1 MVVLG
6 DDADRGLVAEVAG
19 LDEAVVAHA
28 ADDLRAAAILD
39 PDAALRFIH
48 PLVRTAVDA
57 ELPAGERAAAHERT
71 VEVLRARG
79 AGAQEL
85 ATHLVAGDARGDR
98 TTAATLLEAG
108 RAALAS
114 GAPRSASAYL
124 ARALRE
130 PAPDDLRPAIL
141 DAIVTAGIRAPDR
154 ALFEAVLPELRAELE
169 GDRRLRVRWGI
180 KVSAWM
186 ILNGCAGDA
195 IPLLEGAIDAANA
208 LDDADGA
215 FRLEAQLNLVGQ
227 RPLPDA
233 RARLRRLVD
242 RIPADSVSGRLAAA
256 LESEWHA
263 FDGTAAD
270 AVEAARR
277 ALARDGRIF
286 LEQPEL
292 LAPGRPVLALVF
304 ADELDLARRA
314 AEQALE
320 YARRR
325 SATPELV
332 AAWWMN
338 SGVAWACG
346 DLAAAEADAR
356 QALEVAR
363 LGKLRFAEL
372 PVQAVLATLLVA
384 RGELDAADA
393 EIEASGMTGQI
404 PDVVW
409 FAPSLFARGQLRF
422 EQGRFEQAAADFLQ
436 LERLSTRWAVI
447 GMPTPPARICAARA
461 VAAVGDRE
469 RAREM
474 ADAALAH
481 ARRWGAPTLVSHA
494 LRTLAMAI
502 DGADRLA
509 ALEEAV
515 AVLDGSPALLV
526 RAEALAHLGAARRRA
541 RQRAD
546 ARTPLREALEL
557 ARRCGAVGLAKT
569 AFDELAA
576 TGERVRRYTPIG
588 VESLTP
594 SQRRVAELAASGMT
608 NREIAQ
614 ALFLTVKTI
623 ESHLAA
629 AYDKLGIRS
638 RRELPV
644 ALGQQA
650 QATAYRESAR

>member
-1 MVVLG
+1 MV
-6 DDADRGLVAEVAG
+6 R
-19 LDEAVVAHA
+19 
-28 ADDLRAAAILD
+28 
-39 PDAALRFIH
+39 
-48 PLVRTAVDA
+48 
-57 ELPAGERAAAHERT
+57 
-71 VEVLRARG
+71 RARG
-79 AGAQEL
+79 ASPQEL
-85 ATHLVAGDARGDR
+85 ATHLIAGDARGDR
-98 TTAATLLEAG
+98 TTAATLLKAG
-108 RAALAS
+108 KAALAS

-154 ALFEAVLPELRAELE
+154 ELFEAAFPKLTAELE
-169 GDRRLRVRWGI
+169 RDRRLRVRWGI

-186 ILNGCAGDA
+186 ILNGRADDA

-208 LDDADGA
+208 LDDVEGA
-215 FRLEAQLNLVGQ
+215 FRLEAQLNLVAQ

-233 RARLRRLVD
+233 RARLARYVD
-242 RIPADSVSGRLAAA
+242 KIPADSVSSRLAAA

-270 AVEAARR
+270 AIGAARR

-292 LAPGRPVLALVF
+292 LAPGRPVIALVL
-304 ADELDLARRA
+304 ADKLDLARHA
-314 AEQALE
+314 AEQALA

-338 SGVAWACG
+338 SGVAWAYG
-346 DLAAAEADAR
+346 DLPAAEADAR
-356 QALEVAR
+356 QALEAAR

-372 PVQAVLATLLVA
+372 PMRALLATLLVA
-384 RGELDAADA
+384 RGELDAAEA
-393 EIEASGMTGQI
+393 EIEASGMTGEI

-422 EQGRFEQAAADFLQ
+422 AQGRFEQAVADLLQ
-436 LERLSTRWAVI
+436 LERLSTRWAAI

-461 VAAVGDRE
+461 LAAVGDRE

-474 ADAALAH
+474 ADAALTH
-481 ARRWGAPTLVSHA
+481 ARRWGAPTLMSHA
-494 LRTLAMAI
+494 LRTFAMAV

-515 AVLDGSPALLV
+515 GVLDGSPARLV
-526 RAEALAHLGAARRRA
+526 RAEALADLGAARRRA
-541 RQRAD
+541 RHRAD
-546 ARTPLREALEL
+546 ARPPLREALEL
-557 ARRCGAVGLAKT
+557 ARRCGAVGLAKM

-594 SQRRVAELAASGMT
+594 SQRRVAELAASGLT
-608 NREIAQ
+608 NREIGQ

-638 RRELPV
+638 RSQLPA
-644 ALGQQA
+644 ALGEQ
-650 QATAYRESAR
+650 TDGVSFSKPT

>member
-1 MVVLG
+1 
-6 DDADRGLVAEVAG
+6 
-19 LDEAVVAHA
+19 
-28 ADDLRAAAILD
+28 
-39 PDAALRFIH
+39 
-48 PLVRTAVDA
+48 
-57 ELPAGERAAAHERT
+57 
-71 VEVLRARG
+71 RG
-79 AGAQEL
+79 ASAQRL
-85 ATHLVAGDARGDR
+85 ATHLIATEARGER
-98 TTAATLLEAG
+98 ATAATLLEAG
-108 RAALAS
+108 KAALAS

-124 ARALRE
+124 TRALRE
-130 PAPDDLRPAIL
+130 PAPEDLRPPIL
-141 DAIVTAGIRAPDR
+141 DSIVVAGIRAPDS
-154 ALFEAVLPELRAELE
+154 ALFAAVLPELLDELE
-169 GDRRLRVRWGI
+169 RDPRVRVSWGI
-180 KVSAWM
+180 RVSVWM
-186 ILNGCAGDA
+186 ILNGRADAA

-208 LDDADGA
+208 LDDAEGA
-215 FRLEAQLNLVGQ
+215 FRLEAQLNLVAQ

-233 RARLRRLVD
+233 RARLARYVD

-256 LESEWHA
+256 LASEWHA

-270 AVEAARR
+270 AVEVARR

-286 LEQPEL
+286 IEQPEM
-292 LAPGRPVLALVF
+292 LAPGRPVLALLL

-338 SGVAWACG
+338 SGVAWAYG

-356 QALEVAR
+356 QAFEAAR

-372 PVQAVLATLLVA
+372 PMRALLATLLVA

-393 EIEASGMTGQI
+393 EIEASGMIGDI

-422 EQGRFEQAAADFLQ
+422 EQGRFEQAAADLLQ
-436 LERLSTRWAVI
+436 LERLSTRWGVI

-526 RAEALAHLGAARRRA
+526 RAEALADLGAARRRA

-546 ARTPLREALEL
+546 ARPPLREALEL
-557 ARRCGAVGLAKT
+557 ARRCGAAGLAKT

-576 TGERVRRYTPIG
+576 TGERVRHHTPIG
-588 VESLTP
+588 IESLTP

-614 ALFLTVKTI
+614 SLFLTVKTI

-638 RRELPV
+638 RQQLPA
-644 ALGQQA
+644 ALCERAEGD
-650 QATAYRESAR
+650 SPS